1 MDQVFVDI
9 YNVVWKEVFPGVEV
23 MPVDKFREVFTG
35 DIKLPREYKSAFG
48 GMGVYS
54 LADYGYKRFI
64 TEEEARERTNKDNF
78 LKSKVEISGLGDLIE
93 KTLDVAAF
101 RGSRA
106 LNSDVVKES
115 DNIYSSSYIYNSA
128 EIQSSQKMIFCSG
141 NKACE
146 YLIASRGNG
155 ESTFGIRLFDNGGV
169 SNSFEVHWSGK
180 SSNCYF
186 CSDSY
191 DLRDCMFCFHLVS
204 KQYCIGNMQFEE
216 AEYKAMKEKLLG
228 EYFEQLPS
236 GKFKGLADL

>member
-1 MDQVFVDI
+1 MDKVFLDI
-9 YNVVWKEVFPGVEV
+9 YNVVWKEVFPGVDI
-23 MPVDKFREVFTG
+23 MPVDKFSQLYTG
-35 DIKLPREYKSAFG
+35 DIRLPQKYESVSG
-48 GMGVYS
+48 QGSVYS
-54 LADYGYKRFI
+54 LADYGYKRFV
-64 TEEEARERTNKDNF
+64 TEQELKDRTNTDNY
-78 LKSKVEISGLGDLIE
+78 LKPKIEVSGLTDLIN
-93 KTLDVAAF
+93 KTLDIATF

-106 LNSDVVKES
+106 LNSDVIEES
-115 DNIYSSSYIYNSA
+115 DNVYSSSYIYKSA
-128 EIQSSQKMIFCSG
+128 EIQSCQKMVFCNG

-146 YLIASRGNG
+146 YLVASRGNG

-186 CSDSY
+186 CSGCY

-216 AEYKAMKEKLLG
+216 AEYKAMKEKLLN